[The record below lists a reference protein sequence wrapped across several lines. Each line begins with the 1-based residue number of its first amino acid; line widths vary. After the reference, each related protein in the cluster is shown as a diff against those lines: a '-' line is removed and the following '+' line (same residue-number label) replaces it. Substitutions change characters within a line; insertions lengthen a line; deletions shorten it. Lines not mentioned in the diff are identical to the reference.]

1 MKNNNR
7 VNNQILST
15 IIQLLTF
22 EKIKKSGLSL
32 EASFKNK
39 KGIFI
44 VSDLDD
50 ADGLFAGIMSRFVL
64 YSNTPIE
71 ELVKANIVEL
81 SGTYYFFDEN
91 DDEIQVDIEIENGK
105 KLFFA
110 NGYEV
115 EDEVIYPKYKI
126 HENTVKEAI
135 EIFETVKDF
144 VEKTRFAFIEKS
156 VRYVVPLYVVL
167 LFKALRAIKNDEDA
181 EISQILTE
189 MLHEHKLIDE
199 IKKTEDVSE
208 LVSFAIEA
216 QNIDTGDWK
225 ETITID
231 YNF

>member
-32 EASFKNK
+32 EDGFKNK
-39 KGIFI
+39 KGIFS
-44 VSDLDD
+44 VPDLDK

-91 DDEIQVDIEIENGK
+91 DDEIQVDIEIENGE

-126 HENTVKEAI
+126 HENIVKEAI
-135 EIFETVKDF
+135 EIFETVKEF

-167 LFKALRAIKNDEDA
+167 LFKALRVIKNDEDA
-181 EISQILTE
+181 KISEILTE
-189 MLHEHKLIDE
+189 MLHEDKLIDE

-225 ETITID
+225 GTITID